1 MSSHGCCF
9 CRKLADTDE
18 VGDGATICSRCAG
31 RVQALC
37 SSRYSGGVAGGWGRL
52 YLARDD
58 GKIVELGRY
67 IDWSQDPGPLLRDK
81 CDKINRSLRKVAAG
95 L

>member
-1 MSSHGCCF
+1 MSSSACCF

-18 VGDGATICSRCAG
+18 VGDGAMICPRCAG
-31 RVQALC
+31 RTRALG

-67 IDWSQDPGPLLRDK
+67 IDWPQDPGEIIRVK
-81 CDKINRSLRKVAAG
+81 ADKINRSLAKIAAG